1 MFKVHRAALV
11 AGFLACA
18 VAAGAQDRNQQA
30 DKNRQ
35 QGHVQFNDH
44 DRQVTN
50 NWYKQHQARPVV
62 GFRTQDRLAPD
73 LETRLQVGS
82 ILDVKFRS
90 HEHTVPAD
98 LRRQLGPAPA
108 GCRYVIIDG
117 HVVLVDKRNQVQD
130 VIHLH

>member
-1 MFKVHRAALV
+1 MFRVQRAALV
-11 AGFLACA
+11 VGLLVCA

-30 DKNRQ
+30 DRNRQ
-35 QGHVQFNDH
+35 QDHAQFNDH

-50 NWYKQHQARPVV
+50 DWYKQHQAHPVV

-73 LETRLQVGS
+73 LEAKLQVGS

-98 LRRQLGPAPA
+98 LRRQLAPAPS
-108 GCRYVIIDG
+108 GCRYVAIGG
-117 HVVLVDKRNQVQD
+117 HVALVDKKNQVQD
-130 VIHLH
+130 VIRLH